1 MNETEDFLLKR
12 ALTFIKAEI
21 EQPQS
26 LDELLS
32 LPCNVL
38 NEVSEQDSQK
48 LKALNVNSIKEL
60 AEFDLDRQKHAIKQS
75 KLSISIF
82 ERWMLAARI
91 ISRISNYEIK
101 GTKKIAL
108 LGLANAGKTAIRQV
122 ILQKLNMNTSV
133 FDKIIRK
140 LQPTKGVEREK
151 ISVADA
157 DLQLWDMGG
166 QETYREN

>member
-1 MNETEDFLLKR
+1 MNEAEDFLLKR

-21 EQPQS
+21 AQPKS
-26 LDELLS
+26 LNELLS

-48 LKALNVNSIKEL
+48 LKAINVNNIKEL
-60 AEFDLDRQKHAIKQS
+60 AEFDLNTQKHVIKQS
-75 KLSISIF
+75 KLSISNF

-108 LGLANAGKTAIRQV
+108 LGLANAGKTAIREV
-122 ILQKLNMNTSV
+122 IFRKLNTNTSV

-151 ISVADA
+151 IPIANAVSSGSCLITSKAKCIA
-157 DLQLWDMGG
+157 
-166 QETYREN
+166 